1 MSIET
6 SAEERVT
13 ELGAELGEA
22 IAELEEYQ
30 RFAGAKAAVEENE
43 AAQERIEAFE
53 RIREEFMLARQ
64 AGDATQED
72 LREVQRARE
81 ALHEVPVLSDFLE
94 AQSELE
100 LRLQEVNEY
109 ISDPL
114 AIDFGEKAGG
124 CCQDE

>member
-22 IAELEEYQ
+22 IAELEEYR

-114 AIDFGEKAGG
+114 AVDFGEKAGG

>member
-72 LREVQRARE
+72 LREVQRAQE

>member
-43 AAQERIEAFE
+43 TAQERIEAFE

-72 LREVQRARE
+72 LREVQRAQE